1 MEEDLGLIHFW
12 STIEYDV
19 IGNERSF
26 VLYLR
31 HFGLSLFRLLGWLN
45 HEATIRFV
53 SIGGSDRNG
62 TYTEHSIFMRTP
74 IEPEN
79 PLDVLKI
86 MMLERP
92 TVSQII
98 DYLNESYFEAI
109 RYNFSTSDNVDCYNG
124 FHKLTGSDVLI
135 KIPLGDK
142 EKFMANMLQKEP
154 KIGKIL
160 SQNPELQNYYVYEGN
175 SIKAIYPEVWHIDE
189 FLTKDYKEMV
199 DMFDEIDYTVVP
211 I

>member
-1 MEEDLGLIHFW
+1 MEEELGLIHVW
-12 STIEYDV
+12 TSIEHDI

-26 VLYLR
+26 ILYLR
-31 HFGLSLFRLLGWLN
+31 HDRLSLLQLLGYLN
-45 HEATIRFV
+45 PDATIRFS

-62 TYTEHSIFMRTP
+62 TYTEHSVFMRTP

-86 MMLERP
+86 LMLESP

-124 FHKLTGSDVLI
+124 FHKLTGNDVVI

-142 EKFMANMLQKEP
+142 EKFISNMQLKEP
-154 KIGKIL
+154 KIGNIL
-160 SQNPELQNYYVYEGN
+160 SQDTEIRNYYVYEGN
-175 SIKAIYPEVWHIDE
+175 YIKAIYPEVWHIEE
-189 FLTKDYKEMV
+189 FLTKDYKEYIS
-199 DMFDEIDYTVVP
+199 MFEEIDYTVMP
-211 I
+211 F